1 MIVVIEPMAP
11 LIELY
16 DAFLID
22 QFGVLI
28 DGNTAYT
35 GAVDALAHIAHI
47 WKPVVIL
54 SNSGKRSE
62 PNCDRVV
69 SFGF

>member
-1 MIVVIEPMAP
+1 MSVVIEPMAP
-11 LIELY
+11 LIERY

-28 DGNTAYT
+28 DGTTAYT

-47 WKPVVIL
+47 GKPVVIL

-69 SFGF
+69 SFWF